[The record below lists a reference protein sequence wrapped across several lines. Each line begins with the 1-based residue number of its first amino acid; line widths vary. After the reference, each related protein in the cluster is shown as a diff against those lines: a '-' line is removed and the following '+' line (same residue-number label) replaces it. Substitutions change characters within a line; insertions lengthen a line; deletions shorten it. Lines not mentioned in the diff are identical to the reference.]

1 MIDNNQIKFK
11 KKYKNKDDI
20 LSGNILARYRTFD
33 EEGQNI
39 NNLIEDK
46 LYYSTPKYF
55 NDIFDSKLYVNNDK
69 IKNTVK
75 NIIKFNMG
83 TYLNLL
89 QQDNELLYY
98 NVEAMWNG
106 VNKNKLLESFLEY
119 ISDLAIN
126 IKNRINENV
135 KILCFSKD
143 FLSTL
148 MWAHYADDNKGF
160 AIIYDVNSIING
172 KNYTLEGNLINKKIL
187 LEKVKY
193 VEQQTDF
200 SFEIMEYLKNNA
212 YKATYDFERLQNYI
226 SIDKMKNVLLEKQ
239 YKWEYEEEWRV
250 IPRFIDLKKESNLRY
265 MELSPKAIIVG
276 NKCTND
282 NLKKIK
288 KICYKKNV
296 PCYKIITNNQE
307 PTFKLSI
314 KEL

>member
-1 MIDNNQIKFK
+1 MIDNNQN
-11 KKYKNKDDI
+11 KYDI

-33 EEGQNI
+33 KDGKNI

-46 LYYSTPKYF
+46 LYYSTPTYF

-106 VNKNKLLESFLEY
+106 VNKNKSLELFLEY

-143 FLSTL
+143 YLSPL
-148 MWAHYADDNKGF
+148 MWAYYADDNKGF

-212 YKATYDFERLQNYI
+212 YKSTYDFERLQNYI

-288 KICYKKNV
+288 KICCKKNV

>member
-1 MIDNNQIKFK
+1 MIDNNQN
-11 KKYKNKDDI
+11 KYDI

-33 EEGQNI
+33 KDGKNI

-46 LYYSTPKYF
+46 LFYSTPTYF

-106 VNKNKLLESFLEY
+106 VNKNKSLESFLEY

-143 FLSTL
+143 YLSPL

-160 AIIYDVNSIING
+160 AIIYDVNSIILME
-172 KNYTLEGNLINKKIL
+172 KITL
-187 LEKVKY
+187 
-193 VEQQTDF
+193 
-200 SFEIMEYLKNNA
+200 
-212 YKATYDFERLQNYI
+212 
-226 SIDKMKNVLLEKQ
+226 
-239 YKWEYEEEWRV
+239 
-250 IPRFIDLKKESNLRY
+250 
-265 MELSPKAIIVG
+265 
-276 NKCTND
+276 
-282 NLKKIK
+282 
-288 KICYKKNV
+288 
-296 PCYKIITNNQE
+296 
-307 PTFKLSI
+307 
-314 KEL
+314 

>member
-1 MIDNNQIKFK
+1 MINNNKIKFK
-11 KKYKNKDDI
+11 KKYKNNDDM

-33 EEGQNI
+33 EEGKNI
-39 NNLIEDK
+39 NNLKEDK
-46 LYYSTPKYF
+46 LYYSTPTYF

-69 IKNTVK
+69 IKDTVK
-75 NIIKFNMG
+75 NIIKINMG
-83 TYLNLL
+83 TYLNFL

-98 NVEAMWNG
+98 NVEAMLNG
-106 VNKNKLLESFLEY
+106 GDKNKLLESFLEY
-119 ISDLAIN
+119 ISNLAIN
-126 IKNRINENV
+126 IKNRINKNV
-135 KILCFSKD
+135 KILCFSKGY
-143 FLSTL
+143 LSPL

-172 KNYTLEGNLINKKIL
+172 KNYTLEGNLINKKIS
-187 LEKVKY
+187 LEKVSY

-212 YKATYDFERLQNYI
+212 YKAIYDFEKLQNYI
-226 SIDKMKNVLLEKQ
+226 SINKLKNVLLEKQ

-250 IPRFIDLKKESNLRY
+250 IPRFIDLKKESNLGY
-265 MELSPKAIIVG
+265 MELLPKAIIVG
-276 NKCTND
+276 NKCTKD

-288 KICYKKNV
+288 KICNEKNI
-296 PCYKIITNNQE
+296 PCDKIITDNQE